1 MKTLLLLITLFAMP
15 TVISAQTVADSQ
27 RQATTKYPALV
38 HQGSPLHTKFLA
50 LYNEAKQSNPA
61 LLKDPNW
68 PMILADRAA
77 GPDGPP
83 PPQQQ
88 PPPPPQPIRAA
99 PSAGT
104 FEEVKS
110 PFEPKLKNTEEVF
123 DDFVA
128 KGDPKPRD
136 QFETREE
143 YETRLPKPFDNSEV
157 FYFEVTLETS
167 YSYDIDK
174 QRLTLVAGKLK
185 SPGYHK
191 YKLTDL
197 VPLSIHRKY
206 EDKGTYEASNSYG
219 KTVTVKKTYVQEYYL
234 HLTNGK
240 SLPAALKIPSK
251 ESYDKSEQL
260 SLSISLP
267 RDQAKELAPRLGL
280 ICGVRFIAYPR
291 SVHECTLSGKATI
304 TNPSELAVFAKGI
317 DAQIVSIHVI
327 NKQSKEELARWKQ

>member
-143 YETRLPKPFDNSEV
+143 YETRLPK
-157 FYFEVTLETS
+157 L
-167 YSYDIDK
+167 
-174 QRLTLVAGKLK
+174 LTTQ
-185 SPGYHK
+185 K
-191 YKLTDL
+191 Y
-197 VPLSIHRKY
+197 
-206 EDKGTYEASNSYG
+206 
-219 KTVTVKKTYVQEYYL
+219 
-234 HLTNGK
+234 
-240 SLPAALKIPSK
+240 
-251 ESYDKSEQL
+251 
-260 SLSISLP
+260 SISRSRSRLP
-267 RDQAKELAPRLGL
+267 THTTSTSNGSL
-280 ICGVRFIAYPR
+280 
-291 SVHECTLSGKATI
+291 LSPANSNRPVT
-304 TNPSELAVFAKGI
+304 TNT
-317 DAQIVSIHVI
+317 
-327 NKQSKEELARWKQ
+327 N